1 MKKSQKQWVIDQLQ
15 TYGEVTRNQA
25 LQHFIS
31 RLGAIVL
38 VLKNEGYDLI
48 AEQRGSD
55 YVYKLAHTITPKVT
69 KTPVVIINGQ
79 RVAVNEL

>member
-1 MKKSQKQWVIDQLQ
+1 MKHTQKQWVIDQLQ

-55 YVYKLAHTITPKVT
+55 YVYKLATAPKKEPQAT
-69 KTPVVIINGQ
+69 LKYDPVLNRMV
-79 RVAVNEL
+79 RV